1 MNTEKKLNYTGKDIN
16 LRIKLPAS
24 KSISNRALILNALSY
39 SPFDV
44 ENLSDCDD
52 TRVMVAAFD
61 SNISSF
67 DVGAAGTSMRF
78 LTAFLSK
85 TVGEWTITGSERMKQ
100 RPIRILVDALNKLG
114 GKVEYLEND
123 GYPPLKIYGSAM
135 MGGEIDLDGSISSQY
150 ISALMMI
157 APYMVNGLTINL
169 KSKVISKPY
178 IQMTLGM
185 MQSFGVKAE
194 FKDDKIDIRPQ
205 NYIPTRYR
213 VESDWSAASYWY
225 EILALSGKGNIKL
238 IGLNE
243 NSLQGDRAVADIFE
257 NLGVETVFYENEVEL
272 SVSDQIRKVSDKFR
286 YDFTNVPDL
295 AQTVVVTCCLMKK
308 PFHFSGLQ
316 SLKIKETNRVAA
328 LMYELRKLGYVLV
341 EPQEGELMWDGTC
354 CQADEI
360 ASIDTYEDH
369 RMAMAFAPIALTH
382 PLIIRNPEVVSKS
395 YPLFWNDMSHII
407 SDIL

>member
-213 VESDWSAASYWY
+213 VESDWSSASYWY

-360 ASIDTYEDH
+360 ATIDTYEDH

>member
-360 ASIDTYEDH
+360 ATIDTYEDH